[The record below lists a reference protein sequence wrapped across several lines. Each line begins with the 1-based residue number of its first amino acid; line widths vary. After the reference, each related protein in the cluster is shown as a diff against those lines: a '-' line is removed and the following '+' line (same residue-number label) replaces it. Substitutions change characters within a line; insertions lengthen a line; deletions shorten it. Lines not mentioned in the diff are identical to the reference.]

1 MTDQTDG
8 KAVRKR
14 RRKWPWALALVA
26 VLGIV
31 IAVVTNTTGDDT
43 DTDTDTANVPEQE
56 SPTGPEVETAG
67 IGQPVRDGTFEFTV
81 TGVEHRDSVGDPY
94 LTQQAQGQYVVVT
107 VRVSN
112 IGDQQGFF
120 TDSDQ
125 YLLDANDRQYSA
137 DSAAGTSISGNDVL
151 YNPINPGNNVEG
163 QLVFDVPPDTA
174 TDRIE
179 LHDSFM
185 SEGAVVDLR

>member
-8 KAVRKR
+8 KRVRKR

-26 VLGIV
+26 VLGI
-31 IAVVTNTTGDDT
+31 IIGVVTTRGGD
-43 DTDTDTANVPEQE
+43 DTDTANVPQQE
-56 SPTGPEVETAG
+56 TPAEPEAETAG

-107 VRVSN
+107 VQVSN
-112 IGDQQGFF
+112 IGDQQGSF

-125 YLLDANDRQYSA
+125 YLLDANNRQYSA
-137 DSAAGTSISGNDVL
+137 DSVAGTSISGNDVL